1 MNVNLRWIATDP
13 PYLLPHGLILSM
25 HIVFGVQLSTRP
37 TSGTVGID
45 VASGKV
51 LERVPLA
58 LLAKEG
64 NVDIVTVELTMVAP
78 G

>member
-1 MNVNLRWIATDP
+1 
-13 PYLLPHGLILSM
+13 M